1 MLWRRDDVNP
11 LCTPSQA
18 GPDIG
23 YSVIRSGDKGLAL
36 LVFRPGDGHTVNT
49 YALPQATGWPVGI
62 SVATDRRVVT
72 ATSDGQVYGF
82 DPA

>member
-1 MLWRRDDVNP
+1 
-11 LCTPSQA
+11 
-18 GPDIG
+18 
-23 YSVIRSGDKGLAL
+23 L